1 MTEHAR
7 VLVRPEVSTIR
18 ITGLARAKQRRV
30 ATVLYDALR
39 DWLER
44 QRLVDAGLLPSGRL
58 RPVITGIR
66 GTLAVRG
73 VPIARISTASNGQ
86 SATGSTLDLFLPPYV
101 QGVTALEAAREV
113 VKVLHKSGLA
123 QQAVVDTGE
132 DHGQHAA

>member
-1 MTEHAR
+1 M
-7 VLVRPEVSTIR
+7 
-18 ITGLARAKQRRV
+18 
-30 ATVLYDALR
+30 ATFLYEALR

-44 QRLVDAGLLPSGRL
+44 QRLVDAGLLPSGLL
-58 RPVITGIR
+58 RPVMTGIR

-73 VPIARISTASNGQ
+73 VPVARISTASNGQ

-123 QQAVVDTGE
+123 QQAIVDTGE
-132 DHGQHAA
+132 HHGQHAA